1 MSATLTITCLQV
13 FDSRKVSENYSC
25 PATILR
31 ARDVEDALT
40 LSVKP
45 YEPVFI

>member
-13 FDSRKVSENYSC
+13 FDSRKVRENYSC